1 MSMAHTQTKDP
12 ANHRSTYNYSSPVE
26 DLASF
31 LIVRGPHAWYAHH
44 QCSPLTL
51 LRCLEALSRLARWKR
66 QSIHRLGAGWAGCDC
81 YPPFYAGFEADYGT
95 PVKDYAE
102 TAAGSGVFA
111 REWTKAD
118 VSFDCNVGKANITMK

>member
-1 MSMAHTQTKDP
+1 MQGRLRINFGP
-12 ANHRSTYNYSSPVE
+12 ALVRIEE
-26 DLASF
+26 DFEPKCGLPWTVFSG
-31 LIVRGPHAWYAHH
+31 LWLEIRP
-44 QCSPLTL
+44 TL
-51 LRCLEALSRLARWKR
+51 CQHGYQKN
-66 QSIHRLGAGWAGCDC
+66 QVWAGCDC